1 MGESERTADA
11 HRPDPGERGRGR
23 TASGATA
30 PPAPAGRRGD
40 VAGAPDEAWSGSELD
55 PATAERG
62 LRGLVGGG
70 ASQVRPGTAL
80 RARDAARPG
89 PEELAR
95 AEAELRIVR
104 RNWTPR
110 D

>member
-1 MGESERTADA
+1 V
-11 HRPDPGERGRGR
+11 GERRRRRIVGEREAQASGGAPRVR
-23 TASGATA
+23 TASGTA
-30 PPAPAGRRGD
+30 AAPSRRAEPVTPVD
-40 VAGAPDEAWSGSELD
+40 DSWAGAEVD

-70 ASQVRPGTAL
+70 SSQVSPGAAL
-80 RARDAARPG
+80 RARDAARPTS
-89 PEELAR
+89 EDLAR
-95 AEAELRIVR
+95 AEVDLRIVR